1 MEDKM
6 KTLEQ
11 IDAER
16 NDLIAKLAKIDE
28 KRSTVSFEVYEKV
41 KREYER
47 KLKEIE
53 KKLTSNVELVKAESG
68 RLMNEKGDLQQQR
81 KDIELLIEEADLRY
95 SIGEYNDGDY
105 NKVTGD
111 NKSRLQELDK
121 ELAMIADRL
130 KWVDSIGTGAA
141 MEEVVKPAEPPELEM
156 PKAPVEVKTEE
167 PAEVQ
172 IEEPIIEMKE
182 IIEELKA
189 VDKEPVKKN
198 VDNSGLEIDEHILE
212 TAIPEQVKKLD
223 ELLVEGEPEPVKEAA
238 KPEPPKAN
246 ESAKLKKGE
255 KGVPCPKCGYVNTPD
270 SWYCEKCGAEILES
284 PLQ

>member
-6 KTLEQ
+6 HALEQ

-47 KLKEIE
+47 KLQEIE

-68 RLMNEKGDLQQQR
+68 RLKNEKGDLHQQR

-95 SIGEYNDGDY
+95 SIGEYNDSDY
-105 NKVTGD
+105 DKVTGD
-111 NKSRLQELDK
+111 HKHRLQEIDK
-121 ELAMIADRL
+121 ELARIADRL
-130 KWVDSIGTGAA
+130 KWVDSISTGSAA
-141 MEEVVKPAEPPELEM
+141 TEEAVRPVEPAEPET
-156 PKAPVEVKTEE
+156 PKAPVEV
-167 PAEVQ
+167 PAKVQ
-172 IEEPIIEMKE
+172 VEEPIIEMKE
-182 IIEELKA
+182 IYEELKT
-189 VDKEPVKKN
+189 VDEAPVKKSAEN
-198 VDNSGLEIDEHILE
+198 EGLQIDEHILE
-212 TAIPEQVKKLD
+212 AVIPEQVKKLD
-223 ELLVEGEPEPVKEAA
+223 ELLVEGEPAKEAA

-255 KGVPCPKCGYVNTPD
+255 KGVSCPKCGYVNSPD

>member
-1 MEDKM
+1 M

>member
-1 MEDKM
+1 MEDNL

-47 KLKEIE
+47 KLREVE

-68 RLMNEKGDLQQQR
+68 RLKNEKGDLQQQR

-105 NKVTGD
+105 EKVTGEHK
-111 NKSRLQELDK
+111 NRLQEIDK
-121 ELAMIADRL
+121 EMAKIHDRL
-130 KWVDSIGTGAA
+130 KWFENMGTGSA
-141 MEEVVKPAEPPELEM
+141 MEETVKAAKPAEEVTSV
-156 PKAPVEVKTEE
+156 APVRAKAEE
-167 PAEVQ
+167 PAEAQV
-172 IEEPIIEMKE
+172 EEPIIEMKE
-182 IIEELKA
+182 IAEELRT
-189 VDKEPVKKN
+189 VDEKPVKK
-198 VDNSGLEIDEHILE
+198 SAESEELQIDEHILE
-212 TAIPEQVKKLD
+212 AAIPEQVKKLD
-223 ELLVEGEPEPVKEAA
+223 ELLVEGAPEPVKEAE
-238 KPEPPKAN
+238 KPESPKVN